1 MIKKIAKYKFY
12 INDVGLKPT
21 PGEVITAQIVEYPS
35 AKHPDY
41 MVGIADEVIGSVD
54 DPGIDILQIVYA
66 HNIPAE
72 FPEDVLQ
79 AADAIPDHV
88 TEAEKVGRED
98 ITDQDLVTI
107 DGESSKDLDDAVTA
121 WKLPNG
127 NFHLAFT
134 LLMLATTSSPIACL
148 IRKLLEEEPQFI

>member
-127 NFHLAFT
+127 NFHLGVHIADVSHYVKPDSLLDKEAFRRG
-134 LLMLATTSSPIACL
+134 TSVI
-148 IRKLLEEEPQFI
+148 